1 MHNNFINNIAFNSNG
16 NILASASYDHTIIL

>member
-1 MHNNFINNIAFNSNG
+1 MHKNLIRNIAFNSNG